1 MWSSMVAP
9 GPLYF
14 AGLVPWP
21 PLPMDELPL
30 TMRWIV
36 MDVAEDIHHVLIIVL
51 VAAIPLHVAA
61 ALKHHFWNRHD
72 VLRGML
78 PEIPDEAD
86 PRGATQHK
94 PRAPRL
100 PEGSGVGRSEE
111 HTSELQS
118 LMRISSAV
126 FCLKKTILTNSLP
139 YYSDD
144 Q

>member
-1 MWSSMVAP
+1 
-9 GPLYF
+9 
-14 AGLVPWP
+14 
-21 PLPMDELPL
+21 MDELPL

-78 PEIPDEAD
+78 PEIPDEED
-86 PRGATQHK
+86 PRGAKQHK
-94 PRAPRL
+94 PREPRL
-100 PEGSGVGRSEE
+100 PEGSGVRSEE

-118 LMRISSAV
+118 LMRISYAV
-126 FCLKKTILTNSLP
+126 CCLKKKK
-139 YYSDD
+139 
-144 Q
+144 

>member
-1 MWSSMVAP
+1 MHFLFYICCLALRLGGWTLWSSMVAP

-61 ALKHHFWNRHD
+61 ALKQHFWNRND
-72 VLRGML
+72 ELRGML
-78 PEIPDEAD
+78 PEIHDGED
-86 PRGATQHK
+86 PRGAKQHK
-94 PRAPRL
+94 PRAPGL
-100 PEGSGVGRSEE
+100 PDGYGVGCCEAYLLRG
-111 HTSELQS
+111 HT
-118 LMRISSAV
+118 
-126 FCLKKTILTNSLP
+126 
-139 YYSDD
+139 
-144 Q
+144 

>member
-30 TMRWIV
+30 TMRWNV
-36 MDVAEDIHHVLIIVL
+36 MDVAVDIHHVLIIVL

-72 VLRGML
+72 VLRGCC
-78 PEIPDEAD
+78 
-86 PRGATQHK
+86 PRFLTRKTPGERSSISRESRDF
-94 PRAPRL
+94 PRAQASAAAKHDV
-100 PEGSGVGRSEE
+100 SGVIDR
-111 HTSELQS
+111 TSD
-118 LMRISSAV
+118 V
-126 FCLKKTILTNSLP
+126 
-139 YYSDD
+139 
-144 Q
+144 

>member
-51 VAAIPLHVAA
+51 VAAIPMHVAA
-61 ALKHHFWNRHD
+61 ALKHHLWNRHD

-78 PEIPDEAD
+78 PEIPDEED
-86 PRGATQHK
+86 PRGAKQTK
-94 PRAPRL
+94 PREQQL
-100 PEGSGVGRSEE
+100 PEGSSVRGYEAGVIRGTPHCRSDTTAPI
-111 HTSELQS
+111 TSPH
-118 LMRISSAV
+118 
-126 FCLKKTILTNSLP
+126 K
-139 YYSDD
+139 
-144 Q
+144 